1 MFSRFKGAYLKGP
14 FNKIQV
20 NKQTK
25 NTYHSLS
32 HPEAI
37 NTGNLLVEVVL
48 GFYRLLLEFGHASGL
63 YWDVCSGWDRAGTQL
78 FLPGGGPGDSLAP
91 PPLPAPW
98 LSCRRG
104 FFCGRDWGV
113 GWRRFGKFFL
123 LRLRSGTKEETP
135 DWPKSI
141 LGADGRGDG
150 QSKLSGVMRPEA
162 QGDQL
167 WGQVHVSSVLKLN
180 GSVGCGQGAVL
191 ERDSP
196 TKPSRGS
203 CLSGTSSVGPQSP

>member
-32 HPEAI
+32 HPEVI

-48 GFYRLLLEFGHASGL
+48 GFYWLLLEFGHASGL

-91 PPLPAPW
+91 PPW

-104 FFCGRDWGV
+104 FFFLCGRDWRLDGGGLGSFFFWGLGV
-113 GWRRFGKFFL
+113 GQKKRPLTGLNPFLVQMGGGMGRANWVVWWDPKLKETSFGTRRM
-123 LRLRSGTKEETP
+123 
-135 DWPKSI
+135 WV
-141 LGADGRGDG
+141 
-150 QSKLSGVMRPEA
+150 QCWNWMGV
-162 QGDQL
+162 
-167 WGQVHVSSVLKLN
+167 
-180 GSVGCGQGAVL
+180 
-191 ERDSP
+191 
-196 TKPSRGS
+196 
-203 CLSGTSSVGPQSP
+203 